1 MSQVTVGLPV
11 KVDGVAGTLAMVSDL
26 AVDVQNA
33 VLAFTVTAPLLKLR
47 SLMATLM
54 LLVVDVPVRP
64 EGNVQ
69 EYEVAPVTVD
79 EE

>member
-1 MSQVTVGLPV
+1 MPQVTVGLPV
-11 KVDGVAGTLAMVSDL
+11 KVEGVAGTLAMVSDL

-64 EGNVQ
+64 EGRVQ
-69 EYEVAPVTVD
+69 V
-79 EE
+79 